1 MQELKNSYIVTIYD
15 GLSKKHTLDE
25 IKHQLAIDT
34 LNSEVKQGLHFEM
47 YKNGAVIN
55 PEKFYDKSVK
65 DLTNN

>member
-1 MQELKNSYIVTIYD
+1 MKKGIKFLVVSLLTVLLV
-15 GLSKKHTLDE
+15 GCSSKEEKVVKTC
-25 IKHQLAIDT
+25 T